1 MSVKKK
7 VNEIDVKEVKEV
19 KVVKLPTRQ
28 YEVIIDWQV
37 GSKLYKKGDKIALT
51 EQGYTFYKKQF
62 KVK

>member
-7 VNEIDVKEVKEV
+7 VNEIDVKEAKEV
-19 KVVKLPTRQ
+19 KVIKLPTRQ

-51 EQGYTFYKKQF
+51 EQGYNFYKKQF